1 MVVDGLEGRVKFLEQ
16 KLDVMGGVV
25 QMLVDELRD
34 KGLIDFKKWR

>member
-25 QMLVDELRD
+25 QMLVDELREQ
-34 KGLIDFKKWR
+34 GVIDPKKWR